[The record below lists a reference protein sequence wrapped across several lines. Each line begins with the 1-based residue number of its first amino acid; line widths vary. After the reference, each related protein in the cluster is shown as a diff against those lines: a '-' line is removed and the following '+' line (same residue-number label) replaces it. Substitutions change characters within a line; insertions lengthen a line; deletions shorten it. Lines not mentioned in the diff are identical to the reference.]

1 MMMKPQNVKKWAM
14 PGSGSRKTPR
24 WPSTISTK
32 YLMRS
37 PRLSKRFSGRPSS
50 MSRTSWRM
58 RTANAAH
65 AAMSTAAKTTA
76 PNSPPAGQMV
86 GWPITKLLC
95 QAWHSRPARRGGT
108 RSGSA
113 PLRALALLD
122 GGRQLRHDHIQVA
135 GDGQIAE
142 AEDRRVF
149 VLVDGDDETGG
160 AHSRPLLHPPRECA
174 PRG

>member
-1 MMMKPQNVKKWAM
+1 
-14 PGSGSRKTPR
+14 
-24 WPSTISTK
+24 
-32 YLMRS
+32 MRS

-76 PNSPPAGQMV
+76 PNNPPAGQIV

-95 QAWHSRPARRGGT
+95 QALHSRPARHGGVQ
-108 RSGSA
+108 SGSA

-135 GDGQIAE
+135 DDAQIAE
-142 AEDRRVF
+142 AEDWRIF

-160 AHSRPLLHPPRECA
+160 AHAGPILPRAGDAARDVDRRLDRLAGLAHLMRLGHPA
-174 PRG
+174 AVH